1 MDSPKRLSLGFA
13 ALSNLGIGFRL
24 QVAFACVLLLMLIG
38 NAISFW
44 NLHKVGDRVAVIST
58 TEQRLAAVL
67 RVNNGLLMFTNRLHR
82 AAEGQ
87 DSRRFGRQAHTL
99 LAAFQKETH
108 EAAGKLR
115 AITPANGREKFIV
128 ESLSDIVESLPRR
141 VATLGDLAAAGDWP
155 ALNARLANQ
164 LDHTDDVAEG
174 LMREADLELSQ
185 VRKQAFEDISNA
197 EYQAAHTLAASAILS
212 FLIAVALGVIVTH
225 SITQPLSMLSAGT
238 RVLAQGDFKH
248 RVALSGTN
256 ELANLAAVFNQ
267 TAAKLYEL
275 YYQLR
280 ASEARFRALIENAS
294 DLILLTDETGKLLYA
309 SPSLSTVLGYVPG
322 QLVGRS
328 FREFSLREEDPI
340 VDQIFSASD
349 PAPNAHRFE
358 LHVKHSDGS
367 LRVLEGVAANLLGN
381 AAVGGILINA
391 RDMSERRRA
400 ERALENSNEAL
411 RRANDDLSV
420 FAYCASHDLQ
430 EPLRNVSLY
439 CQMLQR
445 QYSGRLDG
453 QADEFLQHVIEGAA
467 RMSDLIKDL
476 LTYMDVS
483 RLRAHSAPV
492 PVPVASVIAQALS
505 NLGTGVSLAQA
516 TVTYEDLPVVPVE
529 PVHLQQLFQ
538 NLISNAIKYRG
549 AEAPCVRI
557 SAKAQN
563 GYWCFSVKDNGIG
576 INPQY
581 VQSIFKLFK
590 RLHGRGEYPGT
601 GVGLAICQ
609 KIVERNGGRI
619 WVESQPGVGSDF
631 QFTLPQCQPQ

>member
-1 MDSPKRLSLGFA
+1 
-13 ALSNLGIGFRL
+13 
-24 QVAFACVLLLMLIG
+24 
-38 NAISFW
+38 
-44 NLHKVGDRVAVIST
+44 
-58 TEQRLAAVL
+58 
-67 RVNNGLLMFTNRLHR
+67 
-82 AAEGQ
+82 
-87 DSRRFGRQAHTL
+87 
-99 LAAFQKETH
+99 
-108 EAAGKLR
+108 
-115 AITPANGREKFIV
+115 
-128 ESLSDIVESLPRR
+128 
-141 VATLGDLAAAGDWP
+141 
-155 ALNARLANQ
+155 
-164 LDHTDDVAEG
+164 
-174 LMREADLELSQ
+174 
-185 VRKQAFEDISNA
+185 
-197 EYQAAHTLAASAILS
+197 LS
-212 FLIAVALGVIVTH
+212 FLIAVTLGVIVTR

-256 ELANLAAVFNQ
+256 ELADLAAVFNQ
-267 TAAKLYEL
+267 TALKLDEL
-275 YYQLR
+275 YDQLR
-280 ASEARFRALIENAS
+280 TSEARFRSLIENAS
-294 DLILLTDETGKLLYA
+294 DLIFLTDETGKLLYA
-309 SPSLSTVLGYVPG
+309 SPSSSTVLGYAPG

-340 VDQIFSASD
+340 ADQIFCASD
-349 PAPNAHRFE
+349 RAPNTHRFE
-358 LHVKHSDGS
+358 LHIKHSDGS

-381 AAVGGILINA
+381 PTVGGILINA
-391 RDMSERRRA
+391 RDMSERRKA
-400 ERALENSNEAL
+400 ERALESSNEAL

-445 QYSGRLDG
+445 QYSGRLDD
-453 QADEFLQHVIEGAA
+453 QADEFLQHVIQGSA

-483 RLRAHSAPV
+483 RLRAHFTPAPV
-492 PVPVASVIAQALS
+492 LVASAIAQALA
-505 NLGTGVSLAQA
+505 NLGTGVHLPQA
-516 TVTYEDLPVVPVE
+516 AVTYEDLPTVPVE
-529 PVHLQQLFQ
+529 AVHLQQLFQ

-549 AEAPCVRI
+549 VEAPCVRI

-576 INPQY
+576 ISPQY
-581 VQSIFKLFK
+581 AQSIFKLFK

-619 WVESQPGVGSDF
+619 WVESQPGAGSDF